1 VAGVARRAERQ
12 CPGITEAP
20 VNAQGRRSPPPELGR
35 GMTSDQLL
43 VVGGLAF
50 FVYFF
55 WLANKGK

>member
-1 VAGVARRAERQ
+1 
-12 CPGITEAP
+12 
-20 VNAQGRRSPPPELGR
+20 
-35 GMTSDQLL
+35 MTSGQLL

>member
-1 VAGVARRAERQ
+1 
-12 CPGITEAP
+12 
-20 VNAQGRRSPPPELGR
+20 
-35 GMTSDQLL
+35 MTSDQLL